1 MIRPILLAFY
11 KTHED
16 IGGCVNTNGKNVS
29 LNEMFD
35 GMVYTG

>member
-1 MIRPILLAFY
+1 MD
-11 KTHED
+11 ED

-35 GMVYTG
+35 GMVYAG